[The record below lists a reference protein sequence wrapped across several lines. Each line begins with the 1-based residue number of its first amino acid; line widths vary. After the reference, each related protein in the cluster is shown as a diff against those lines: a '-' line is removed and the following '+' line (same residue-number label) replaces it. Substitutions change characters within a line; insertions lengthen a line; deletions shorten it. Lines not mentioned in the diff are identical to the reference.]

1 MRQGDRQDSR
11 RLWHP
16 YTRLSA
22 VDSGALPSMARGEG
36 IRLFDEAGVRYTDA
50 IASWWCNA
58 LGHGHP
64 RIVEAIRRQAGELQ
78 HSILGNLSHPRAE
91 ELARRL
97 AELMPTPDRH
107 VLFAS
112 DGASAVEA
120 ALKIAL
126 QFRTNTG
133 QSGRKRF
140 AYLDGA
146 YHGDTLGAVSVG
158 YLEGFHKPFEPVLF
172 PAFEVPVPR
181 ACSTEEDCFLKT
193 AALFAERRDELTAL
207 IVEPLCQ
214 GAAGMRMY
222 TPAYLQ
228 RLSDLCRKHDVLL
241 IADEIATGFGRTGRM
256 FAFEHAGIDPDIVC
270 VGKALSA
277 GYLPISA
284 TVVKDEIY
292 RTFSDTPEDH
302 SFYHGHTFCGNP
314 IAAAAALEA
323 LRIYAEERIW
333 EKAAALGE
341 VFKEVLKPLQARDG
355 VKEVRVL
362 GAIAA
367 VELDSAAAARTVR
380 DRLLA
385 RRILARPLGTVV
397 YLMPPLNIGREEA
410 AALAR
415 SLLDAIT
422 A

>member
-1 MRQGDRQDSR
+1 MEAG
-11 RLWHP
+11 
-16 YTRLSA
+16 
-22 VDSGALPSMARGEG
+22 LPEIVRGEG
-36 IRLFDEAGVRYTDA
+36 LHLFDAEGHRYVDA
-50 IASWWCNA
+50 IASWWCGA

-97 AELMPTPDRH
+97 ADLMPTPDRH

-126 QFRTNTG
+126 QYRTNTG
-133 QSGRKRF
+133 QPGRDRF
-140 AYLDGA
+140 AYLEEA

-158 YLEGFHKPFEPVLF
+158 YLEGFHKPFQSVLF
-172 PAFEVPVPR
+172 PAFEVSVP
-181 ACSTEEDCFLKT
+181 AFYPSNSVEEDICFEET
-193 AALFAERRDELTAL
+193 AEVFKRHSHELTAL

-214 GAAGMRMY
+214 GAAGMRLY
-222 TPAYLQ
+222 SPAYLR

-256 FAFEHAGIDPDIVC
+256 FAFEHAGVDPDLVC

-277 GYLPISA
+277 GTLPISA
-284 TVVKDEIY
+284 TIVKDEIY
-292 RTFSDTPEDH
+292 RTFSDAPEDR

-314 IAAAAALEA
+314 IAVAAALEA
-323 LRIYAEERIW
+323 LRVYEEEGIW
-333 EKAAALGE
+333 EKAAALEE
-341 VFKEVLKPLQARDG
+341 VFRTVLEPLKTRRG
-355 VKEVRVL
+355 VLEVRVL

-385 RRILARPLGTVV
+385 RRILSRPLGTVV
-397 YLMPPLNIGREEA
+397 YLMPPLNIGREA
-410 AALAR
+410 AADLAR
-415 SLLDAIT
+415 SLVEAIT